1 MWKFQ
6 RVSNYRTHQVLENNI
21 EYLYVN
27 DLNILGTSGE
37 ISQKIEHIK
46 KEFEFNMKGFGKTR
60 LYIGLY
66 IEHLEKKI
74 LMHQMTYIDNVLKKF
89 DMD

>member
-1 MWKFQ
+1 M
-6 RVSNYRTHQVLENNI
+6 
-21 EYLYVN
+21 
-27 DLNILGTSGE
+27 
-37 ISQKIEHIK
+37 K
-46 KEFEFNMKGFGKTR
+46 KEFEFNMKGFGKIR

-66 IEHLEKKI
+66 IEHLERKI

>member
-1 MWKFQ
+1 MKVPEGIELPNTSSSQEQYYISLCERLGYLRNLWRNFPK
-6 RVSNYRTHQVLENNI
+6 I
-21 EYLYVN
+21 EY
-27 DLNILGTSGE
+27 
-37 ISQKIEHIK
+37 IK